1 MKLPLSALLI
11 LSLAAAHTGAEE
23 AARPF
28 VFTTVAP
35 TEERGWVAHYD
46 AGYSERADA
55 TVAENGFEQR
65 VGVQGRLGHGL
76 TLLGRVG
83 LVLDEGRNTGGTGEA
98 ELLKDV
104 ANWDG
109 VRTSLGGGV
118 RREAA
123 GVTVLL
129 ARVAVGKN
137 FLRSALWSNLR
148 LERPLASGRDA
159 IDLITSIGWTRR
171 LGRSLHAGVEV
182 LGEDLEGFWEPEE
195 AEGGARLF
203 VGPSLRLAPPQR
215 RWQVS
220 LAAGPVIRASR
231 SPRQSE
237 AGRALEARDGYA
249 ARASFGY
256 TF

>member
-1 MKLPLSALLI
+1 
-11 LSLAAAHTGAEE
+11 
-23 AARPF
+23 
-28 VFTTVAP
+28 
-35 TEERGWVAHYD
+35 
-46 AGYSERADA
+46 
-55 TVAENGFEQR
+55 
-65 VGVQGRLGHGL
+65 
-76 TLLGRVG
+76 
-83 LVLDEGRNTGGTGEA
+83 VLDVGRSTGGTGES
-98 ELLKDV
+98 EVLKDV

-129 ARVAVGKN
+129 ARLAVGKT
-137 FLRSALWSNLR
+137 FPRSALWSNLR
-148 LERPLASGRDA
+148 LERPLASRRDA
-159 IDLITSIGWTRR
+159 VDLITSVGWTRR
-171 LGRSLHAGVEV
+171 LGRSLHAGVEA

-215 RWQVS
+215 HWQVS

-249 ARASFGY
+249 ARASLSYSFEG
-256 TF
+256 FSVSSIPKRSIIR